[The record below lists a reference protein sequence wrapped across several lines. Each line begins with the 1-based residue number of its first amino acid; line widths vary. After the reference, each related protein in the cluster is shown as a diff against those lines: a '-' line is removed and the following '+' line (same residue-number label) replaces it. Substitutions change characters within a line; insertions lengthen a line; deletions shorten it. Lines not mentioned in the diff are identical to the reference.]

1 MLNDAEQRRLTQ
13 IEQELRSD
21 DPEFTQR
28 FGRVPLRSP
37 QEWRGM
43 TARGWLLA
51 AALVMGF
58 AVLMGSRGMALI
70 AVCVAAVS
78 GGIWLTHQLRSP
90 DDRRPPRP

>member
-21 DPEFTQR
+21 DPAFTQP
-28 FGRVPLRSP
+28 FGRLPLRSP

-70 AVCVAAVS
+70 AVGAAAVS
-78 GGIWLTHQLRSP
+78 GGIWLAHELRSP
-90 DDRRPPRP
+90 DDRQPPRP